1 MSRPWRHALS
11 PALRNCTGQLATL
24 AEGFQYR
31 PIDSNVGTA
40 RAPFAGRPELGVGVG
55 VGLGVGEGV
64 GLGVGEGVGLGVGV
78 TAVPVLLIVTLMR
91 DSTELPFSSYATA
104 RSG

>member
-1 MSRPWRHALS
+1 M
-11 PALRNCTGQLATL
+11 RNCTGQLATL

-64 GLGVGEGVGLGVGV
+64 GLGVGEGVGLGVGEGVGLGVAVAFCTV
-78 TAVPVLLIVTLMR
+78 TSFTSV
-91 DSTELPFSSYATA
+91 
-104 RSG
+104 

>member
-64 GLGVGEGVGLGVGV
+64 GIGVGDGVGLGVGESV
-78 TAVPVLLIVTLMR
+78 GLGVVVALWMVAWFASVQV
-91 DSTELPFSSYATA
+91 
-104 RSG
+104 

>member
-64 GLGVGEGVGLGVGV
+64 GLGVGEGVGLGVGEGVGLGVAVAFCTV
-78 TAVPVLLIVTLMR
+78 TSFTSV
-91 DSTELPFSSYATA
+91 
-104 RSG
+104 